1 MKFFWRGAGN
11 LLLYEFPIRI
21 DNINRCDSLP
31 VPVIA
36 TRGIVNAAHYLY
48 NDAFSSNSLLAVF
61 GANLA
66 TPSSASGFR
75 SQYGSFV
82 RATPNQLLIQ
92 GLSFPNVAEPF
103 AGSYSLT
110 WIWPGIRWFDSNQL
124 TIRLATPALFT
135 SSANG
140 SGQAA
145 ALNQDGT
152 VNSDSNPALPG
163 TVIQLFGTGFGEIT
177 EPVRAGE
184 TFSSTALSPLRNP
197 ASIGARAGARQVVNG
212 G

>member
-1 MKFFWRGAGN
+1 MKLFWRGAGN
-11 LLLYEFPIRI
+11 LLLYEFPIRV
-21 DNINRCDSLP
+21 DNIDRCDSLP

-36 TRGIVNAAHYLY
+36 TRGIVNAANYLY

-82 RATPNQLLIQ
+82 RATPDVPGFLLPVLYATPNQLLIQ
-92 GLSFPNVAEPF
+92 GLSFPYVEGSF

-110 WIWPGIRWFDSNQL
+110 WIWQGIRWFDSNQL
-124 TIRLATPALFT
+124 TNRLATPAQFT

-152 VNSDSNPALPG
+152 VNSDSNPAL
-163 TVIQLFGTGFGEIT
+163 L
-177 EPVRAGE
+177 
-184 TFSSTALSPLRNP
+184 AL
-197 ASIGARAGARQVVNG
+197 
-212 G
+212 